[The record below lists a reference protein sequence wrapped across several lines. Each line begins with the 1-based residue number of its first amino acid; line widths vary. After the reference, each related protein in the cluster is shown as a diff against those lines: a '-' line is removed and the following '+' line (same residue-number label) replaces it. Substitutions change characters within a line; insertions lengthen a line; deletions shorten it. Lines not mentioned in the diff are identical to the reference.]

1 MAGEDGYKPRSHIPT
16 KTFAQIKAETGY
28 KRPEWTPT
36 PSTVPSESE
45 ELSMSKLEE
54 RVRKMQ
60 GTEIAQERDT
70 YDAQTPSYLKW
81 EQEKVRPIMAGQ
93 DPAFAAVK
101 ARPDPDGEFIALEQH
116 KKELSNLLRH
126 LRKPQ
131 AKRGALWDAHRMVML
146 SQSMP
151 AMKGYGSK
159 TVMQGTAMALDEVN
173 DKLEILL
180 ERERKKKALSS
191 RTSLGLRSPK
201 TTPTKPPRPAMQQST
216 PLHPTKPRPAITHP
230 SIKLPPLDTASDTEL
245 STSFAATPTHQQY
258 SPSATPSYT
267 QSVSY
272 TQPPRKPAV
281 QRPVQFRRLVKL
293 PAPKALEWE
302 ENWRER
308 TGWGSR
314 VHGDMDYITGVDV
327 YAKRKRYRWIIP
339 IAEF

>member
-1 MAGEDGYKPRSHIPT
+1 MAGEEEDKPRTHIPT

-93 DPAFAAVK
+93 DRSAFAAVK

-151 AMKGYGSK
+151 AMKGYGGK
-159 TVMQGTAMALDEVN
+159 AVMQGTAMALDEVN

-216 PLHPTKPRPAITHP
+216 PLHPTGKRTIKHP
-230 SIKLPPLDTASDTEL
+230 VIKPPLLDEKASDTEEL
-245 STSFAATPTHQQY
+245 STSFAATPTYQQY

-272 TQPPRKPAV
+272 TQPPLKPAV
-281 QRPVQFRRLVKL
+281 QRPVQFLRLVRL

-308 TGWGSR
+308 SG
-314 VHGDMDYITGVDV
+314 
-327 YAKRKRYRWIIP
+327 
-339 IAEF
+339 